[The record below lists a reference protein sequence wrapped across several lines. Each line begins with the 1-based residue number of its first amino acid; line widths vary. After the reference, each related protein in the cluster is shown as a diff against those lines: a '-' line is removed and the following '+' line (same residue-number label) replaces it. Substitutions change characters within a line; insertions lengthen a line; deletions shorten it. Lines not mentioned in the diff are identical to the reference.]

1 MIFRLSHIAVILLLI
16 VVTMIQP
23 MTLGLAGIACAEK
36 CDTTLTC
43 QGCGCCEVS
52 TAGTP
57 CGCCAN
63 KASSATASSATAAN
77 DASAAAP
84 SCCHDSSP
92 AAKSDAA
99 NFRIESDN
107 NDPIAEESAIAKTAK
122 SSRVSA
128 CLCGVTT
135 QPLGES
141 TPRPPVNELRNLD
154 VLSYLVRVVDAE
166 AMRAAL
172 HPDGEMLGML
182 VPADHYS
189 QRVLCIWRL

>member
-1 MIFRLSHIAVILLLI
+1 MIFRLSHIAVILSLI

-52 TAGTP
+52 TADTP
-57 CGCCAN
+57 CGCCAA
-63 KASSATASSATAAN
+63 KPKTAKTTSTLKATGETAVASS
-77 DASAAAP
+77 
-84 SCCHDSSP
+84 SCCHDSSSS
-92 AAKSDAA
+92 AVKSA
-99 NFRIESDN
+99 NIDRITDQASIE
-107 NDPIAEESAIAKTAK
+107 KTTK

-135 QPLGES
+135 PPLSES
-141 TPRPPVNELRNLD
+141 TPRPPLNELRNLD

-166 AMRAAL
+166 AVYSSVHPEADEFGMR
-172 HPDGEMLGML
+172 
-182 VPADHYS
+182 VQADHYS

>member
-1 MIFRLSHIAVILLLI
+1 MIFRLSHIAVILSLI
-16 VVTMIQP
+16 VATMIQP
-23 MTLGLAGIACAEK
+23 MALGMAGIACAEK
-36 CDTTLTC
+36 CETSPRC

-57 CGCCAN
+57 CGCCAD
-63 KASSATASSATAAN
+63 KASPTTASPTNAAN
-77 DASAAAP
+77 EASAVAA

-99 NFRIESDN
+99 NFRTESNDN
-107 NDPIAEESAIAKTAK
+107 DRIAEAATVEKTTK
-122 SSRVSA
+122 SSKVSA

-154 VLSYLVRVVDAE
+154 VLSYLVRVIDAE
-166 AMRAAL
+166 AVGATVY
-172 HPDGEMLGML
+172 PDGDIGGTHLL
-182 VPADHYS
+182 AAHYS